1 MTLFAEVI
9 LSLPVDRGFVY
20 AVPDAFAK
28 KAVAGSRVLVPFKD
42 RLLTGVVIRR
52 TKIPPLGVKL
62 KAIQDVLD
70 DTPVFSPQFLSFTR
84 QLSQAYYS
92 SWGEL
97 LQIALP
103 ASFAP
108 KSKIRVSIT
117 ESGRMALKENKI
129 SPQEKDILSLLV
141 NKSYSDIYLKRKS
154 KSSHFSSVLSRLVKK
169 DWVLAESR
177 IESFSG
183 RTEKPSSTIP
193 TQLEMDFS
201 LDQESHR
208 AANVLAAKL
217 SMDFFAS
224 SYLFGSATKRE
235 AIYFYLMK
243 RTISLGKRV
252 LFLVPEI
259 GLTENLL
266 EKFRNR
272 LGENAALLHSQ
283 LSGGKREDEWLRIKE
298 GRVAV
303 VVGPRS
309 ALFSPVEN
317 LGLII
322 VDEEQDDSYFQRE
335 SPSYDARKGA
345 YLRAKQEN
353 AVLILGSLAP
363 NVETFYEAR
372 KKGNLIILKKEF
384 KKHQIDI
391 VDDRMSRRIVS
402 NKLQTRIKENLAT
415 KSRMLIFCNRRGY
428 AAYVTCS
435 RCRYIPRCQSCDIAL
450 TYHKRDN
457 KLVCHYCDYSL
468 DRLHACPQCGSR
480 MVKKKEVG
488 VEAIEEAIS
497 RLFPRSRNVCFDTDI
512 IKKPQDSHKILIE
525 FKDGQI
531 DILIGT
537 QLLAHQQDLPRVSL
551 VAVLYPETTLALSD
565 YRASQRTYQMI
576 SQMQQ
581 FLCSERETSFLIQ
594 TSFPEHFSIQS
605 SPFGHY
611 EAFFKEEIKFRRLMS
626 YPPFIHMAEVLFQ
639 GENLR
644 TLARKTR
651 EFSSSVR
658 KSAKDIEI
666 LGPAL
671 TAVPRLRGKNRIQVI
686 LKAKRRKDL
695 DEVLQPAFQQIKARK
710 SVRVFY

>member
-9 LSLPVDRGFVY
+9 LSLPVERAFVY
-20 AVPDAFAK
+20 AIPDDFAK

-52 TKIPPLGVKL
+52 KKTSPPGVKL

-70 DTPVFSPQFLSFTR
+70 DTPIFSPQFLSFTR
-84 QLSQAYYS
+84 QLSHAYYS

-97 LQIALP
+97 MQIALP

-117 ESGRMALKENKI
+117 ENGRLALNENKI
-129 SPQEKDILSLLV
+129 SLQEKNILSLLV
-141 NKSYSDIYLKRKS
+141 SKSYSDIFLKRKT
-154 KSSHFSSVLSRLVKK
+154 KSRHFSSILSRLVKK
-169 DWVLAESR
+169 GWVLAERSVKSSSER
-177 IESFSG
+177 
-183 RTEKPSSTIP
+183 REKPVSTTP

-208 AANVLAAKL
+208 AGDVMAAKL
-217 SMDFFAS
+217 DKDVFS
-224 SYLFGSATKRE
+224 SFYLFGSAAKRE

-243 RTISLGKRV
+243 RTIFLGKRV

-259 GLTENLL
+259 GLTESLL
-266 EKFRNR
+266 EKFRNK

-283 LSGGKREDEWLRIKE
+283 MSGGRREDEWLRIKD

-317 LGLII
+317 LGLVI

-335 SPSYDARKGA
+335 NPSYDARKGA

-353 AVLILGSLAP
+353 AVLILGSMTP

-372 KKGNLIILKKEF
+372 KRGNLIILKKEPT
-384 KKHQIDI
+384 KHRIDI
-391 VDDRMSRRIVS
+391 VDDRMDRGVVSPRLQARI
-402 NKLQTRIKENLAT
+402 RENLAT
-415 KSRMLIFCNRRGY
+415 KNPLLIFCNRRGY
-428 AAYVTCS
+428 AAYVACS
-435 RCRYIPRCQSCDIAL
+435 RCRYVPRCQNCDIAL

-457 KLVCHYCDYSL
+457 KLVCHYCDYTLS
-468 DRLHACPQCGSR
+468 RLHECPECGSR
-480 MVKKKEVG
+480 MVRKKEVG
-488 VEAIEEAIS
+488 VEAVEEAVR
-497 RLFPRSRNVCFDTDI
+497 RLFPRSRVVCFDTDI
-512 IKKPQDSHKILIE
+512 VKKQKDSHHILSE

-576 SQMQQ
+576 SQMLQ
-581 FLCSERETSFLIQ
+581 FLCSERESSFLIQ
-594 TSFPEHFSIQS
+594 TAFPEHFSIQS

-611 EAFFKEEIKFRRLMS
+611 EEFFKEEIKFRRLMS
-626 YPPFIHMAEVLFQ
+626 YPPFIHMVEILFQ

-644 TLARKTR
+644 TLARKSR

-658 KSAKDIEI
+658 KGTKDIDI

-671 TAVPRLRGKNRIQVI
+671 TSVPRLRGKIRIQVI
-686 LKAKRRKDL
+686 LKARKRKDL
-695 DEVLQPAFQQIKARK
+695 DEVLQPALRQIKARK
-710 SVRVFY
+710 SVRVYY

>member
-1 MTLFAEVI
+1 MH
-9 LSLPVDRGFVY
+9 
-20 AVPDAFAK
+20 
-28 KAVAGSRVLVPFKD
+28 
-42 RLLTGVVIRR
+42 
-52 TKIPPLGVKL
+52 
-62 KAIQDVLD
+62 
-70 DTPVFSPQFLSFTR
+70 
-84 QLSQAYYS
+84 
-92 SWGEL
+92 
-97 LQIALP
+97 IALP

-117 ESGRMALKENKI
+117 ENGRMTLSEDKI
-129 SPQEKDILSLLV
+129 SPQEKEILSLLV
-141 NKSYSDIYLKRKS
+141 GKSYSDIFLKRKS
-154 KSSHFSSVLSRLVKK
+154 KSSHFSSILSRLVKK
-169 DWVLAESR
+169 GWVLAESR
-177 IESFSG
+177 VESFSG
-183 RTEKPSSTIP
+183 RREKPVSTTP

-208 AANVLAAKL
+208 AADVLAAKL
-217 SMDFFAS
+217 SKDTFTS
-224 SYLFGSATKRE
+224 SYLFGSAAKRE

-259 GLTENLL
+259 GLTESLL

-322 VDEEQDDSYFQRE
+322 VDEEQDNSYFQRE

-345 YLRAKQEN
+345 YLRAKREN
-353 AVLILGSLAP
+353 AALILGSMAP

-372 KKGNLIILKKEF
+372 KKGNLIILEQEP
-384 KKHQIDI
+384 KKHHIDI
-391 VDDRMSRRIVS
+391 VDDRMSRGIVS
-402 NKLQTRIKENLAT
+402 NNLQARIRENLAT

-428 AAYVTCS
+428 AAYVACS

-457 KLVCHYCDYSL
+457 KLVCHYCDYTLS
-468 DRLHACPQCGSR
+468 RLHECPQCGSR

-488 VEAIEEAIS
+488 VEAVEEAVK
-497 RLFPRSRNVCFDTDI
+497 RLFPRSRVVCFDTDLV
-512 IKKPQDSHKILIE
+512 KKQKDGDQILSE

-537 QLLAHQQDLPRVSL
+537 QLLAHQQDLPKVSL

-576 SQMQQ
+576 SHMLQ
-581 FLCSERETSFLIQ
+581 FLCSERESSFLIQ

-626 YPPFIHMAEVLFQ
+626 YPPFTHMVEVLFQ

-644 TLARKTR
+644 ALARKTR

-658 KSAKDIEI
+658 RSAKEIDI

-671 TAVPRLRGKNRIQVI
+671 STVSRLRGRNQIQVI
-686 LKAKRRKDL
+686 LKARRRKDL
-695 DEVLQPAFQQIKARK
+695 DEVLQPSLRQVKARK
-710 SVRVFY
+710 SVLVYY